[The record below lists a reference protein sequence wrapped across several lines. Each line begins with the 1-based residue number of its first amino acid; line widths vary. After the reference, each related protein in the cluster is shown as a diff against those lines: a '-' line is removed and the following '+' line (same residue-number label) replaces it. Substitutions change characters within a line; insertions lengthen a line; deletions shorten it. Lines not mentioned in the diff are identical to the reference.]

1 MASVTL
7 RRLTKTYNTGGTQAV
22 VDLSLEVRDGEF
34 FVLLGPSACGKTTV
48 LRCIAGLEEPS
59 AGEIFIGDRDVTHLS
74 PGARDVAMV
83 FQSYALY
90 PHLSVRGNIA
100 FGLEVR
106 GVPAAE
112 IARRVEHAAG
122 RLGLTAA
129 LERRPG
135 ALSGGE
141 RQRVALARAIVREP
155 RVFLYDEPLGNLDP
169 TRRGELRAE
178 LLELHRA
185 LGVTVV
191 YVTHDQVEAMTLGQ
205 GIAVLAAGRLRQVG
219 SPAEVYGQP
228 ADVFVARFIG
238 NPGMNVL
245 TGRGRG
251 AGRGG
256 GVVDGG
262 AWSIAVPLEHYE
274 GEIHLG
280 VRPEHVRLCA
290 PDQGTAT
297 AQVRVIEPLGAD
309 TLIHVDA
316 GGQRV
321 VARVGGFPDFRP
333 GDRVGVTLDR
343 QHLHLFDAAGGRP
356 GGDAPSGYSS
366 RAGRAAAGAAPGRG
380 GPGSAPATHS

>member
-7 RRLTKTYNTGGTQAV
+7 RGLAKTYDSGGTQAV
-22 VDLSLEVRDGEF
+22 ADLSLDVRDGEF

-48 LRCIAGLEEPS
+48 LRCIAGLEEPT
-59 AGEIFIGDRDVTHLS
+59 AGEILIGDQDVTHLS

-83 FQSYALY
+83 FQSHALY

-112 IARRVEHAAG
+112 ITRRVEQAAG

-155 RVFLYDEPLGNLDP
+155 RVFLYDEPLANLDP
-169 TRRGELRAE
+169 TLRGALRAE

-191 YVTHDQVEAMTLGQ
+191 YVTHDQVEAMTMGQ
-205 GIAVLAAGRLRQVG
+205 RIAVLAAGRLRQVG
-219 SPAEVYGQP
+219 PPAEVYGQP
-228 ADVFVARFIG
+228 ADMFVARFVG
-238 NPGMNVL
+238 DPGMNVL
-245 TGRGRG
+245 K
-251 AGRGG
+251 GRGG
-256 GVVDGG
+256 GGGGGVFDGG
-262 AWSIAVPLEHYE
+262 AWSVPVPLEHYE
-274 GEIHLG
+274 GELHLG
-280 VRPEHVRLCA
+280 VRPEHVRLSA
-290 PDQGTAT
+290 PDQGMAT
-297 AQVRVIEPLGAD
+297 AEVRVVEPLGAD
-309 TLIHVDA
+309 TLIHLDA
-316 GGQRV
+316 GGHRV
-321 VARVGGFPDFRP
+321 VARVGGFSDFRP

-343 QHLHLFDAAGGRP
+343 RHLHLFDAAGARL
-356 GGDAPSGYSS
+356 A
-366 RAGRAAAGAAPGRG
+366 
-380 GPGSAPATHS
+380 